1 MHHFIKARE
10 NKISQIWILVQFIE
24 LNITSN
30 NLRRKMSFLLCILY
44 LDKRKNHE
52 AANFPNY
59 LLQAA
64 ELNDGR
70 VL

>member
-1 MHHFIKARE
+1 
-10 NKISQIWILVQFIE
+10 
-24 LNITSN
+24 
-30 NLRRKMSFLLCILY
+30 MSFLLCIFY